1 MMEVTLVSRYFDTRN
16 RGAGSHS
23 KLIYDGLS
31 QKDIKLNQLSQVDG
45 LISSYNPLSYL
56 FYSAIDLKRLVNK
69 KEFENTD
76 VFHALTPL
84 ECLYLP
90 KSKSVASVLDLIPLN
105 ETDSLMSSL
114 FAKYFNKSIKSAVQC
129 ERLVVNNSDLKKILV
144 SDYGAE
150 ESVIDVI
157 SPPIEAK
164 YYPAKK
170 EEVIDKFG
178 LNEDTFT
185 VGTISNLMPRKRV
198 DILLESFLEADI
210 ENSKLLIGGGGE
222 ESERL
227 KRIADGDERVEF
239 LGFVLDEDMN
249 DFYNALDVFAFPS
262 LIEGY
267 GMPIVEAMACGKPV
281 ITLEDSNIPSN
292 LKEKTFVCKKEEL
305 TDVLVNKTYSCDI
318 KGNIEFFKE
327 HSIENIASKL
337 IKVYESI

>member
-1 MMEVTLVSRYFDTRN
+1 MEVTLVSRYFDTRN

-23 KLIYDGLS
+23 KLIYEGLS
-31 QKDIKLNQLSQVDG
+31 QKNIKLNQISQVNG
-45 LISSYNPLSYL
+45 LISSYSPLSYL

-69 KEFENTD
+69 DKFNNTD

-90 KSKSVASVLDLIPLN
+90 KQKSVASVLDLIPLT
-105 ETDSLMSSL
+105 ETNTLISSL
-114 FAKYFNKSIKSAVQC
+114 FGKYFNKSIKSAVEC
-129 ERLVVNNSDLKKILV
+129 ERLVVNNSDLKEILIR
-144 SDYGAE
+144 DYSAE
-150 ESVIDVI
+150 ESAIDVI

-170 EEVIDKFG
+170 EDALDKFG
-178 LNEDTFT
+178 ITQDAIT

-198 DILLESFLEADI
+198 DILIKSFLEADI
-210 ENSKLLIGGGGE
+210 ENSKLLIGGGGAE
-222 ESERL
+222 QERL
-227 KRIADGDERVEF
+227 MEMAKDDERVEF
-239 LGFVLDEDMN
+239 LGFVKDEDMN

-281 ITLEDSNIPSN
+281 ITLEDSDIPSN
-292 LKEKTFVCKKEEL
+292 LKEKTFICKKEEL
-305 TDVLVNKTYSCDI
+305 SDVLANRKYCCDI
-318 KGNIEFFKE
+318 KRNIEFFKE

-337 IKVYESI
+337 MKIYENI